1 MVVTETENKLEHTIA
16 YQEFQN
22 IFETKLEELI
32 SSEGL
37 TVVQFFTE
45 LQSQA
50 KDDEDWKVFIQVLL
64 SVSDYTSFVEM
75 MVAFCEQNQ

>member
-1 MVVTETENKLEHTIA
+1 M
-16 YQEFQN
+16 
-22 IFETKLEELI
+22 KLEELKT
-32 SSEGL
+32 SEGL
-37 TVVQFFTE
+37 TVVQFYRE
-45 LQSQA
+45 LKSQA